1 MTART
6 IHLVD
11 DDDALREALTERLE
25 GTGLSVKAYARAPDF
40 LAAMDEVGPRD
51 VVLSD
56 VFMPEMTGLEMLDAL
71 SAAGAS
77 APVVFMTGFGDVP
90 LAVDAMSRGAV
101 TFLEKPVTA
110 AALDGA
116 LAAAF
121 AAADAE
127 PAVSGMDSLSERERQ
142 VLEQA
147 AAGHSVKQSGLN
159 LGVSYKTVENHR
171 ANLKAKLGAASF
183 KDALAAWRASQKG

>member
-1 MTART
+1 
-6 IHLVD
+6 
-11 DDDALREALTERLE
+11 
-25 GTGLSVKAYARAPDF
+25 
-40 LAAMDEVGPRD
+40 
-51 VVLSD
+51 
-56 VFMPEMTGLEMLDAL
+56 MPGMTGLEMLDAL
-71 SAAGAS
+71 SAAGSA

-110 AALDGA
+110 AALDAA
-116 LAAAF
+116 LSAAF

-127 PAVSGMDSLSERERQ
+127 PAVSGLDSLSERERQ

-159 LGVSYKTVENHR
+159 LGVSYKTVEAHR

-183 KDALAAWRASQKG
+183 KEALDAWRASRQD